1 MFSLP
6 EPLHPAVVHF
16 PIVLLLIGATVA
28 VVTVFLNRWHL
39 PWTAAALLVLGAAG
53 TFVAT
58 ETGESAQE
66 VVGELPA
73 NVEDLL
79 DEHEEWGERTEIV
92 AGIAGGLA
100 VVAATLGAFAA
111 RRMEDPAPASG
122 PLRKIAFAA
131 RTLTAV
137 AALVACFFVY
147 ETAHRGGKLVYDH
160 GVGIKSPLSQT
171 AAPTVDHHLD
181 ND

>member
-16 PIVLLLIGATVA
+16 PIVLLLIGAAVA

-58 ETGESAQE
+58 QTGESAQE
-66 VVGELPA
+66 VVGELPPA
-73 NVEDLL
+73 VEDLL

-92 AGIAGGLA
+92 AGITGGLA
-100 VVAATLGAFAA
+100 VVAAALGAFAA
-111 RRMEDPAPASG
+111 RRIEDPALASG
-122 PLRKIAFAA
+122 PLRKLAFAT
-131 RTLTAV
+131 RTLAAV

-147 ETAHRGGKLVYDH
+147 QTAHRGGKLVYEH
-160 GVGIKSPLSQT
+160 GVGIKSAPGE
-171 AAPTVDHHLD
+171 AGAPTIGHRDD
-181 ND
+181 D